1 MPNESTQTLE
11 ALGKLRSELAANL
24 FARLRE
30 MSFDGIGISRETYGP
45 SETAAME
52 LVAKEA
58 KVHGLETEWDA
69 ARNMIV
75 RLPGQ
80 ERRLPAVATGSHLDS
95 VPQGGNY
102 DGAAGVIAGLL
113 ALIEAKTQGAPQRSM
128 VNPPDPQLMP

>member
-1 MPNESTQTLE
+1 MPNESTQALE

-58 KVHGLETEWDA
+58 EVHG
-69 ARNMIV
+69 
-75 RLPGQ
+75 
-80 ERRLPAVATGSHLDS
+80 
-95 VPQGGNY
+95 
-102 DGAAGVIAGLL
+102 
-113 ALIEAKTQGAPQRSM
+113 
-128 VNPPDPQLMP
+128 